1 MILLSLGK
9 CLGCVCGSIDF
20 AHVFHVLKSMT
31 ASSNQDF
38 CQTCGAGMETLYLK
52 IDASGSELW
61 FASSL
66 LIKCLYT
73 PGSIL
78 T

>member
-1 MILLSLGK
+1 
-9 CLGCVCGSIDF
+9 
-20 AHVFHVLKSMT
+20 
-31 ASSNQDF
+31 
-38 CQTCGAGMETLYLK
+38 METLYLK